1 MGLGDRVWETF
12 KTVIQMRDK
21 IGALAEVTKSQQLRI
36 ENLTERVIRLE
47 TTLDLLMKTAR
58 PRQIDRR

>member
-12 KTVIQMRDK
+12 KTVIQMHDK